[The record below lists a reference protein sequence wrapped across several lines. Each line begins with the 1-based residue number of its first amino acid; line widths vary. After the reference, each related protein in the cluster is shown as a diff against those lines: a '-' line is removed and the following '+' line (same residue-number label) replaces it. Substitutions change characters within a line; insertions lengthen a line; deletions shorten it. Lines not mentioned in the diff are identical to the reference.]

1 MNILIRFCLRKGSRV
16 MKKNYQCHFDFDE
29 VSGGAII
36 TEYDEEDAPM
46 VSVAEYDNIEI
57 ALGNILYS
65 EINEGAGLSKARVT
79 IIIEEL

>member
-1 MNILIRFCLRKGSRV
+1 

-36 TEYDEEDAPM
+36 TEYDEDDVPM

-65 EINEGAGLSKARVT
+65 EINEGAGVENARVT

>member
-1 MNILIRFCLRKGSRV
+1 
-16 MKKNYQCHFDFDE
+16 MKKNYQCHFDFQE

-36 TEYDEEDAPM
+36 TEYDEDGSPI
-46 VSVAEYDNIEI
+46 VSVAEDDNIEI
-57 ALGNILYS
+57 ALGNILYN

>member
-1 MNILIRFCLRKGSRV
+1 

-29 VSGGAII
+29 VTGGAII
-36 TEYDEEDAPM
+36 TEYDEDVPM
-46 VSVAEYDNIEI
+46 VSVAEYGNIEI
-57 ALGNILYS
+57 ALGNILYN

>member
-1 MNILIRFCLRKGSRV
+1 

-36 TEYDEEDAPM
+36 TEYDEDAPM

-65 EINEGAGLSKARVT
+65 EINEGAGLSKARVM

>member
-1 MNILIRFCLRKGSRV
+1 MN
-16 MKKNYQCHFDFDE
+16 KKYQIHFDFQE

-36 TEYDEEDAPM
+36 TEYDEDAPI
-46 VSVAEYDNIEI
+46 VSVAEDGNIVHT
-57 ALGNILYS
+57 LGNIIYS

>member
-1 MNILIRFCLRKGSRV
+1 MT
-16 MKKNYQCHFDFDE
+16 KKYQCHFDFQE

-36 TEYDEEDAPM
+36 TEYDDDAPI
-46 VSVAEYDNIEI
+46 VSVAEDDNIVH